1 MSSNCAGS
9 SIRTWPCTEITL
21 MAGIPYSCQDIDE
34 ADIKAVEAVLRSQF
48 LTQGPAVGAFEDA
61 FAKHHQVAHAVAV
74 CNATAGLHIACM
86 ALGVEPGAR
95 VWTSPNSFVAS
106 ANCALYCG
114 ATVDF
119 VDIDSETRNISVG
132 ALREKLERAAREG
145 NLPQVVIPV
154 DFAGLPCNLRELRQL
169 ADRYGFRILEDASH
183 AAGASYSGHPVG
195 GQFADVAVF
204 SFHAVKVMTTGEG
217 GMVVTQDAT
226 LAQRLRLLRSHGVTR
241 DPNALVQAPEGEWVY
256 EQQALGFNYRM
267 TDIQAALGSSQLK
280 RLNVQMQRRA
290 DHVARY
296 RHLLEGLPLVL
307 PHCPVDRESSWHLFV
322 VELDDSIAS
331 SRARVFAR
339 MREAGIGVN
348 VHYIPIHTQPYFA
361 ELGFR
366 RGDFPAA
373 ERFYL
378 RALSLP
384 LFPAM
389 TDAQQD
395 RVVAALRE
403 VIG

>member
-1 MSSNCAGS
+1 
-9 SIRTWPCTEITL
+9 
-21 MAGIPYSCQDIDE
+21 MAWIPYSRQDIDE

-61 FAKHHQVAHAVAV
+61 FGRRHQVAHAVSV

-86 ALGVEPGAR
+86 ALGVGPGVR

-119 VDIDSETRNISVG
+119 VDVDPGTRNMSVG

-154 DFAGLPCNLRELRQL
+154 DFAGIPSDLRELRQL

-183 AAGASYSGHPVG
+183 AAGASYARRPVG

-217 GMVVTQDAT
+217 GMVVTQDAK

-241 DPNALVQAPEGEWVY
+241 ERDALAQPPEGEWVY
-256 EQQALGFNYRM
+256 EQQVLGFNYRM
-267 TDIQAALGSSQLK
+267 TDIQAALGSSQLR
-280 RLNVQMQRRA
+280 RLDDQMQRRA
-290 DHVARY
+290 EHVARY
-296 RHLLEGLPLVL
+296 QRLLAGSPLVL
-307 PHCPVDRESSWHLFV
+307 PHCPVDRESSWHLYV
-322 VELDDSIAS
+322 VELDDSVAS
-331 SRARVFAR
+331 TRACVFAR

-361 ELGFR
+361 GLGFKP
-366 RGDFPAA
+366 GDFPAA
-373 ERFYL
+373 ERFYQ

-389 TDAQQD
+389 TEAQQD
-395 RVVAALRE
+395 RVVATLQEAL
-403 VIG
+403 G